1 MKKEKKD
8 FKYNIVEP
16 KKRKKA
22 LEKLKMIFDR
32 PDKALIIHYSCE
44 SFYKEDVSSPRIT
57 AIAVRNLESAQ
68 THSFTIHKEAE
79 IAHLNPEEIDKNY
92 DELELK
98 MLNKFFEFVAS
109 KSDCKWVHWNMR
121 DGNYGF
127 QAIEHRH
134 IILGG
139 HPHTI
144 NDEMKIDLAR
154 MLIAMYGIGYI
165 EHPRLESIIAKNKIT
180 DKNLL
185 KGSEEATAFDHKNFL
200 ALQMSTLR
208 KVDCMSNIL
217 ERMNS
222 NTLKTNSTWWQI
234 HGGSISKIIVDIQ
247 QNWICITI
255 IMLVSMFASI
265 LGIIGFFASK

>member
-79 IAHLNPEEIDKNY
+79 IDENY

-109 KSDCKWVHWNMR
+109 KSDCKWIHWNMR

-139 HPHTI
+139 HPQTI

-165 EHPRLESIIAKNKIT
+165 GHPRLESIIAKNKIT

-185 KGSEEATAFDHKNFL
+185 KGSDEATAFDNKDFL

-247 QNWICITI
+247 QNWIWVAVTMIAT
-255 IMLVSMFASI
+255 I

>member
-1 MKKEKKD
+1 MKNKEKKD

-22 LEKLKMIFDR
+22 LEKLKAIFDR

-44 SFYKEDVSSPRIT
+44 SFYKEEVSSPRIT
-57 AIAVRNLESAQ
+57 AIAVRNLESGQ
-68 THSFTIHKEAE
+68 TNSFTIHMEAE
-79 IAHLNPEEIDKNY
+79 IAHLKQEDIDDKY

-98 MLNKFFEFVAS
+98 MLNKFSEFIAT
-109 KSDCKWVHWNMR
+109 KSDCKWIHWNMR

-139 HPHTI
+139 QPQKI

-165 EHPRLESIIAKNKIT
+165 GHPRLESIIAKNKIT

-185 KGSEEATAFDHKNFL
+185 KGAEEAIAFENKDFL
-200 ALQMSTLR
+200 ALQRSTLR

-222 NTLKTNSTWWQI
+222 NVLKTNSTWWQI
-234 HGGSISKIIVDIQ
+234 YGGNLSKLILNAQ
-247 QNWICITI
+247 QNWVWLAITMI
-255 IMLVSMFASI
+255 ATI
-265 LGIIGFFASK
+265 LGILGFIFH